1 MEKSKEK
8 DGGKGID
15 IGTAFIKCAKKEKN
29 EIILVTQ
36 RNAFFEIERTDYTK
50 NILDR
55 ANVKYILKG
64 DKMYVVGDDALE
76 FANMF
81 NKETRRPLSK
91 GVISPTEREAL
102 PMVELLI
109 KSVIGEPAHNREIIY
124 YSIPGEPIDAEFN
137 IIYHEKILD
146 GFLRK
151 LGYTPKPL
159 NEAHAVILSELADE
173 NFTGIGLSFGAGM
186 VNVCFSYKAVP
197 IFKFSITKSGDWIDK
212 QVSIATNETAS
223 KVCAIKE
230 VSLNLNDENLGKI
243 ESALS
248 IYYNHLIEYAI
259 QNIKQEI
266 ENTKKMPQI
275 EKPISIVLS
284 GGTSLPEGFDMR
296 FKKILEQL
304 KFPLKVGN
312 VKRASQPLSAVA
324 KGALVAASADESE
337 EQL

>member
-1 MEKSKEK
+1 MEKEK
-8 DGGKGID
+8 VGGKGID

-29 EIILVTQ
+29 EIVFVTQ
-36 RNAFFEIERTDYTK
+36 RNAFFEIEQTDYTRGV
-50 NILDR
+50 LDR

-91 GVISPTEREAL
+91 GIISPTEREAL

-109 KSVIGEPAHNREIIY
+109 KNVVGKPAHNGEIIY
-124 YSIPGEPIDAEFN
+124 YSVPGEPIDAKFN

-151 LGYTPKPL
+151 LGYTPKSI
-159 NEAHAVILSELADE
+159 NEGHAIILSELANE
-173 NFTGIGLSFGAGM
+173 NFTGIGFSFGAGM

-197 IFKFSITKSGDWIDK
+197 VFQFSVTKSGDWIDQ
-212 QVSIATNETAS
+212 QVSMATNETSS
-223 KVCAIKE
+223 KVCSIKE
-230 VSLNLNDENLGKI
+230 TSLDLSSEDNKRV

-259 QNIKQEI
+259 ENIKQEM
-266 ENTKKMPQI
+266 EKAKKMPQI
-275 EKPISIVLS
+275 DKPISIVLS
-284 GGTSLPEGFDMR
+284 GGTSLPEGFDVR

-312 VKRASQPLSAVA
+312 VKRASQPLNTVA
-324 KGALVAASADESE
+324 KGALVAASADESKK
-337 EQL
+337 